1 MIMGSSEIVAV
12 LLVNHNLRVGVE
24 SSITRSQVPFVT
36 VELTTRVLC
45 VPGFTGDV
53 NIDDCMGEM
62 CSGNRHCVDGH
73 SPVTVTLHGFTGRL
87 CSTDIDDCVRVNCSG
102 NGECVDGDNTFT
114 CDCSDGYSG
123 VYTL

>member
-45 VPGFTGDV
+45 VPGLLG
-53 NIDDCMGEM
+53 M
-62 CSGNRHCVDGH
+62 
-73 SPVTVTLHGFTGRL
+73 
-87 CSTDIDDCVRVNCSG
+87 
-102 NGECVDGDNTFT
+102 
-114 CDCSDGYSG
+114 
-123 VYTL
+123 